1 MSSLKQFE
9 GGEVF
14 YLGEG
19 RGGAVLQCHDAVD
32 DVEDDAMRWSCLQ
45 VDGAVPWWVVPYW
58 VVEHVAKVGNVIKTT

>member
-19 RGGAVLQCHDAVD
+19 GGGDVLQCHVDVVD
-32 DVEDDAMRWSCLQ
+32 DVEGDAMR
-45 VDGAVPWWVVPYW
+45 
-58 VVEHVAKVGNVIKTT
+58 

>member
-1 MSSLKQFE
+1 MMSSLKQFE

-32 DVEDDAMRWSCLQ
+32 DVEDDAMR
-45 VDGAVPWWVVPYW
+45 
-58 VVEHVAKVGNVIKTT
+58 